1 MNAAFQR
8 GYDEGFLQ
16 ALQTFYAWIDA
27 YPNAPGDITLES
39 LGEGAVMHKT
49 EFAQA
54 LGQLAGRIRVAQDG
68 RRQRRKKE
76 EKDVEEHALR
86 AV

>member
-8 GYDEGFLQ
+8 GYEEGFLQ
-16 ALQTFYAWIDA
+16 ALQTLYAWIDA
-27 YPNAPGDITLES
+27 YPNAPSDITLES

-54 LGQLAGRIRVAQDG
+54 VRQLAGYVRIAQDG
-68 RRQRRKKE
+68 RRQRKKKE
-76 EKDVEEHALR
+76 DNNAEEHPLR